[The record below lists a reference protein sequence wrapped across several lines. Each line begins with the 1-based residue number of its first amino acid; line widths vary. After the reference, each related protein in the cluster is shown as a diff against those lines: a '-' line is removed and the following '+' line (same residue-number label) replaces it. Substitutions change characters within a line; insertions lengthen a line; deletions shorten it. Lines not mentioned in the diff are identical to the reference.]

1 MNCPLW
7 MHGDEERIPLKLTR
21 TCVCMLEWTLYGRTV
36 KVEHLRSLDVANS
49 EEQYAQRRLD
59 ARWAA
64 P

>member
-1 MNCPLW
+1 
-7 MHGDEERIPLKLTR
+7 MHRDEARISLKLTR
-21 TCVCMLEWTLYGRTV
+21 TCVCMLEWTLYGRIV

-59 ARWAA
+59 TRWAT